1 MHLRIPKDSCAN
13 YLNLRVLPYM
23 IILCVAMYIAKC
35 EAFNPPFHRAFNV
48 IWKTFG
54 NSNPRVILH
63 YIMLS

>member
-1 MHLRIPKDSCAN
+1 
-13 YLNLRVLPYM
+13 M